1 MTAKNPQSF
10 RRHSVIAPIAGMV
23 AALMGGGALLGWWL
37 SNEGLKSIVP
47 GSSPMK
53 PNIAAGM
60 LLCGG
65 VLVLLSLTRSAKPT
79 RVGAAAAGIIV
90 LVLGGLTLGEHFLGW
105 NLGIDGWLIRS
116 GANET
121 SQMLRMAPSTAL
133 CFVLTGAMFFGQ
145 SGWLSRRL
153 SLALVTGLSAAL
165 VFIGMVAMAGFC
177 LELLVGP
184 RWNLMGMSLSGVTA
198 AVGFLLLGAGL
209 LALMQSQ
216 GQLVWSLDG
225 FTTTGFAI
233 GMLLVVVA
241 AAMAFSYTRRM
252 LETTT
257 WLSHRQEVLGKV
269 QELYADMS
277 ELASA
282 HRVYIITGDEQLLK
296 AREQL
301 KAKAADDAASVRKL
315 TSDNP
320 NQQHRLDLLEPLI
333 RQRIEWEEQV
343 TGIRRNE
350 GFPAAAQLMG
360 TGKGVNLSAEIIR
373 LLNQMEQEEYQLL
386 GQHRKQAETASA
398 TAFSILPFG
407 VFLSLAVL
415 ALGLSFLNAGVG
427 ERAEAEGA
435 LRQSEERM
443 RTVLESALD
452 SIIAMDHQ
460 GRILEFNPAAEK
472 TFGYQ
477 RREAIGKVLADLI
490 IPARLRERHQRGLSH
505 YLATG
510 EGPVLGKR
518 IEMMA
523 MRADSSEFP
532 VELAITRIGSQ
543 DPPMF
548 TGFIRDITER
558 KQAEEMLRSSEER
571 YRSLFESNPNPM
583 WVYDTETLSFLAVNA
598 AAIRHYGF
606 TGKEFMAMTLRDIR
620 PPEDLPALMVNLSK
634 TGQELDETTKW
645 RHRKKDGGLIDVE
658 ISSHELMWL
667 GRHARLVLIN
677 DITARKQAEEV
688 RAQLAAIIET
698 SDDAII
704 GKNLDGIITS
714 WNRGAEKL
722 FGYSASEAIGQS
734 MLMLFPPD
742 LVGEETG
749 FLGRI
754 RHGEEIDHFDTVRVT
769 KSGKRIDV
777 SVTLSPI
784 LDQAGQI
791 IGASKIARDITE
803 RKRAEQEIRQLNA
816 ELEDRVL
823 RRTAELESANKE
835 LEAFSYSVSHDL
847 RSPLRTVD
855 GFSQAVLEDYG
866 PQLPDEGRRYLQ
878 TIRDGA
884 QRMGVLIDDLLTF
897 SRLSRLPLH
906 KQNVDMARMAR
917 DTFAELDSEKAG
929 RKIEL
934 KIGALPKVH
943 GDPALLKQ
951 VWVNLL
957 SNAMKYTRKR
967 EMAVIEVGSRRENG
981 SAVCF
986 VTDNGTGFDMQ
997 YAHKLF
1003 GVFQRLHRADE
1014 FEGTGVGLAIV
1025 KRVINRHGGRVWAES
1040 TKGKGATFYFT
1051 LEGAKQKV

>member
-1 MTAKNPQSF
+1 
-10 RRHSVIAPIAGMV
+10 
-23 AALMGGGALLGWWL
+23 MGGGALLGWWL
-37 SNEGLKSIVP
+37 NNARLKSIVP

-53 PNIAAGM
+53 PNIAVGM

-65 VLVLLSLTRSAKPT
+65 VLVFLSLTRSAKPA
-79 RVGAAAAGIIV
+79 RICAAAAGIIV
-90 LVLGGLTLGEHFLGW
+90 VVLGGLTLGEHFWGW
-105 NLGIDGWLIRS
+105 NLGVDRWFLRP

-121 SQMLRMAPSTAL
+121 SQLLRMAPSTAL
-133 CFVLTGAMFFGQ
+133 CFVLTGAMFLAQ
-145 SGWLSRRL
+145 SQLVSPKL
-153 SLALVTGLSAAL
+153 SLPLVTGLSAAL
-165 VFIGMVAMAGFC
+165 AFIGILAIAGLC
-177 LELLVGP
+177 LELLFGP
-184 RWNLMGMSLSGVTA
+184 QWNLMGMSLSGMTA

-209 LALMQSQ
+209 LGLLQSQ
-216 GQLVWSLDG
+216 GQLLWSLDG
-225 FTTTGFAI
+225 FTSMGFGT
-233 GMLLVVVA
+233 GMLLVVMA

-257 WLSHRQEVLGKV
+257 WLSHRQEVLGKI
-269 QELYADMS
+269 QELYSDMS

-282 HRVYIITGDEQLLK
+282 QRVYIITGDERLLK

-301 KAKAADDAASVRKL
+301 KAKAGDDAASARKL

-320 NQQHRLDLLEPLI
+320 NQQQRLDVIEPLI
-333 RQRIEWEEQV
+333 RQRIEWEEQSIA
-343 TGIRRNE
+343 IRRTE

-360 TGKGVNLSAEIIR
+360 TGRGVNLSADLIR
-373 LLNQMEQEEYQLL
+373 LLNQMEQEENQLL
-386 GQHRKQAETASA
+386 GQDRKQAETASV

-427 ERAEAEGA
+427 ERAQAEGA
-435 LRQSEERM
+435 LRQSEERL

-452 SIIAMDHQ
+452 SIIAMDHE
-460 GRILEFNPAAEK
+460 GRIVEFNPAAQK

-477 RREAIGKVLADLI
+477 RREAIGEILADLI
-490 IPARLRERHQRGLSH
+490 IPAPLRERHQRGLSH

-518 IEMMA
+518 IEMRA

-543 DPPMF
+543 EPPMF

-571 YRSLFESNPNPM
+571 YRSLFQSNPNPM
-583 WVYDTETLSFLAVNA
+583 WVYDAETLSFLAVNA

-606 TGKEFMAMTLRDIR
+606 TEREFMAMTLKDIR
-620 PPEDLPALMVNLSK
+620 PAEDLPALMDNISRA
-634 TGQELDETTKW
+634 GQGLDETTQW

-658 ISSHELMWL
+658 ITSHQLMWL
-667 GRHARLVLIN
+667 GRRASLVLIN
-677 DITARKQAEEV
+677 DITARKHAEEV
-688 RAQLAAIIET
+688 RTQLAAIIES

-704 GKNLDGIITS
+704 SKSLEGIITS
-714 WNRGAEKL
+714 WNRGAERL
-722 FGYSASEAIGQS
+722 FGYSAQEAIGQS
-734 MLMLFPPD
+734 MLMLFPPE
-742 LVGEETG
+742 LVAEEADILAHIRRGEG
-749 FLGRI
+749 V
-754 RHGEEIDHFDTVRVT
+754 DHFDTVRVT

-784 LDQAGQI
+784 LDQAGRI
-791 IGASKIARDITE
+791 IGASKIARDITH
-803 RKRAEQEIRQLNA
+803 RKIAEQEIRQLNA
-816 ELEDRVL
+816 ELEERVL
-823 RRTAELESANKE
+823 RRTAELETANKE

-866 PQLPDEGRRYLQ
+866 PQIPVEGRRYLQ

-906 KQNVDMARMAR
+906 KEKVDLARMAR
-917 DTFAELDSEKAG
+917 DTFAELESEKG
-929 RKIEL
+929 ERNIEL
-934 KIGALPKVH
+934 KIGELPKVH

-951 VWVNLL
+951 VWINLL
-957 SNAMKYTRKR
+957 SNALKYTRKR
-967 EMAVIEVGSRRENG
+967 ETAIIEVGCKRDNG
-981 SAVCF
+981 SAICF
-986 VTDNGTGFDMQ
+986 VSDNGTGFDMQ
-997 YAHKLF
+997 YADKLF
-1003 GVFQRLHRADE
+1003 GVFQRLHRAEE

-1025 KRVINRHGGRVWAES
+1025 QRVINRHGGRVWAEA
-1040 TKGKGATFYFT
+1040 TEGKGATFYFT
-1051 LEGAKQKV
+1051 LEGAKQKA